1 MNKVMTW
8 MPAEG
13 RPEQLMLLL
22 HGVGSQAAGMAPL
35 ARLVQQ
41 EFPQAAIVAPDGFSP
56 FDGDPTGQARQWFS
70 VQGVTEANRVERVAE
85 VVPTLADWVH
95 AMQQETGVGPAATA
109 LWGFSQGSIMALSLV
124 QAHDGIAGRVLAFA
138 GRYPALPEVA
148 PQRTTLH
155 FLHGSADPVIPEA
168 HARAAMERL
177 SELHGDA
184 TIDIADGVG
193 HEINGHLLQCAIQR
207 LRGHIPHRSWAA
219 AMGAVPGL
227 AGRQSA
233 EDEED

>member
-8 MPAEG
+8 LPAEG

-22 HGVGSQAAGMAPL
+22 HGVGSNAAGMAPL
-35 ARLVQQ
+35 ARLVQK
-41 EFPQAAIVAPDGFSP
+41 EFPQAAIVAPEGFSP

-70 VQGVTEANRVERVAE
+70 VQGVTEENRVTRVAE
-85 VVPTLADWVH
+85 VLPALADWVH
-95 AMQQETGVGPAATA
+95 AMQQETGLGPAATA

-138 GRYPALPEVA
+138 GRYPALPDVA
-148 PQRTTLH
+148 PQHTTLH
-155 FLHGSADPVIPEA
+155 FFHGSADTVIPEV
-168 HARAAMERL
+168 HARAAIERL
-177 SELHGDA
+177 GELHGDA
-184 TIDIADGVG
+184 TIDIAEGVG
-193 HEINGHLLQCAIQR
+193 HEINGHLLQCAILR
-207 LRGHIPHRSWAA
+207 LRSHIPHRSWAA

-227 AGRQSA
+227 AGRLPA